1 VQEYDAALTAPL
13 LERVGALG
21 YTVEDAAYRGAH
33 LFGLRAP
40 AGVDITAVND
50 RLRARKV
57 HVSLRGSAIR
67 VSPHVYNDARDIDA
81 LIDALG

>member
-1 VQEYDAALTAPL
+1 MDGIIRPE
-13 LERVGALG
+13 
-21 YTVEDAAYRGAH
+21 
-33 LFGLRAP
+33 
-40 AGVDITAVND
+40 DITAVNE

-81 LIDALG
+81 LAAALA